1 MFLVALVGLSLA
13 ATRGTAAATCH
24 SSCTQQ
30 LAECK
35 RTCPGGGQ
43 GRRDCRAACTERST
57 CTAPGA
63 RIRALAYVV
72 TECTADPQGRSSAKQ
87 KLVVRRGNCDPVPV
101 METTP
106 STPAPD
112 PLGICRL
119 FGEARNGTYSIVAAV
134 FQRLAVLPDGS
145 GVIFEVTKQF
155 SVYPQFTPEPP
166 QGEGIFFARADGSG
180 LRRLGPASRFPSFAV
195 VKDVNSPIGLGFPPT
210 QLVFGVSPNGRSI
223 ALIDLG
229 PDTAG
234 NEAPEIF
241 LLDLRSGRRTQL
253 TKLSRVAAGGDL
265 RFPSFLDSRTIGFYS
280 GFSAS
285 NGTNAPLK
293 AYLVKTDG
301 TGLHEVIGTPT
312 AVPGA
317 RVVPQFG
324 VTGARQ
330 QILLV
335 TFPDERPVNPEFGS
349 GVTELFLSNGKNL
362 QQLTGFGRGDTGV
375 ALSSFIER
383 GRVFFIGSPNPRPG
397 ENPAG
402 ICQVFS
408 IDTLGGDLRQVTH
421 LPSDGRLPNTGC
433 FNGGPAV
440 CTIDRE
446 LGVVPDKVTGTMLFG
461 SSCDP
466 VGDNPFGDEI
476 FAMRPDGS
484 GLRQLTAAP
493 GLTVDPDGTVRVEL
507 PGPFAYARRGPG

>member
-1 MFLVALVGLSLA
+1 V
-13 ATRGTAAATCH
+13 CH
-24 SSCTQQ
+24 STCTQQ

-43 GRRDCRAACTERST
+43 ERRDCRAACAERST

-63 RIRALAYVV
+63 RIRTLAYVV
-72 TECTADPQGRSSAKQ
+72 NECTTDPQGRSSGLKQ
-87 KLVVRRGNCDPVPV
+87 KLLVRRGNCDPVSV
-101 METTP
+101 MEVAP
-106 STPAPD
+106 SAPVPD
-112 PLGICRL
+112 LLGMCSL
-119 FGEARNGTYSIVAAV
+119 YGSARNGAFSIVGGA

-145 GVIFEVTKQF
+145 GVVFEVTTQF
-155 SVYPQFTPEPP
+155 SVYPTLSPEPAP
-166 QGEGIFFARADGSG
+166 GGEGIFLVRADGSG
-180 LRRLGPASRFPSFAV
+180 LRRLGPASRFPTFV
-195 VKDVNSPIGLGFPPT
+195 GVNDVNSPIGISFPVT
-210 QLVFGVSPNGRSI
+210 GMVYSVSPNGRSI

-234 NEAPEIF
+234 HEAPQIF

-253 TKLSRVAAGGDL
+253 THLSRVASGGDL
-265 RFPSFLDSRTIGFYS
+265 RFPSFLDNRTIGFYS
-280 GFSAS
+280 GYSAS
-285 NGTNAPLK
+285 PGSNAPLK

-301 TGLHEVIGTPT
+301 TGVHEVIPTPT

-317 RVVPQFG
+317 HVVPQFG

-335 TFPDERPVNPEFGS
+335 TFPDKRPVDPGY
-349 GVTELFLSNGKNL
+349 GGAVTELFLSEGKNL
-362 QQLTGFGRGDTGV
+362 LQLTDFGRGDTGV
-375 ALSSFIER
+375 ALSSFIDR
-383 GRVFFIGSPNPRPG
+383 GRVFFIGSANPPPG

-408 IDTLGGDLRQVTH
+408 INSAGGDLRQVTH
-421 LPSDGRLPNTGC
+421 LPSDGRPPNTGC

-446 LGVVPDKVTGTMLFG
+446 QGVVPDRVTGTMLFG

-466 VGDNPFGDEI
+466 VGGNPFGDQV
-476 FAMRPDGS
+476 FAMRLDGS
-484 GLRQLTAAP
+484 GLRQLTATR
-493 GLTVDPDGTVRVEL
+493 GMTIDPDGTVRVEL

>member
-1 MFLVALVGLSLA
+1 MALVGLSLA
-13 ATRGTAAATCH
+13 ATRGTAAAACH

-63 RIRALAYVV
+63 RIRTLAYVV

-210 QLVFGVSPNGRSI
+210 QLVFGVSPNGRRI

-253 TKLSRVAAGGDL
+253 THLSPVASDGDL

-280 GFSAS
+280 GYSLS
-285 NGTNAPLK
+285 RAPLR
-293 AYLVKTDG
+293 AYRVQTDG
-301 TGLHEVIGTPT
+301 SGLQEAIPTPT
-312 AVPGA
+312 VIPDARIVPHFA
-317 RVVPQFG
+317 I
-324 VTGARQ
+324 TTARQ

-335 TFPDERPVNPEFGS
+335 TFPDERPVNSAFG
-349 GVTELFLSNGKNL
+349 GAVTELFLSYGKNL
-362 QQLTGFGRGDTGV
+362 LQLTNFDRVDTGA
-375 ALSSFIER
+375 ALSVAR
-383 GRVFFIGSPNPRPG
+383 DRLFFIASANLPPG

-402 ICQVFS
+402 ICQIFS
-408 IDTLGGDLRQVTH
+408 INTRGGGLRQVTH
-421 LPSDGRLPNTGC
+421 LPPDGPPPDTGC
-433 FNGGPAV
+433 LNVGPGV
-440 CTIDRE
+440 CTIDRNF
-446 LGVVPDKVTGTMLFG
+446 GVVTDRVTGTVLFG

-466 VGDNPFGDEI
+466 VGRNPVGEQL

-484 GLRQLTAAP
+484 GLQQLTATR
-493 GLTVDPDGTVRVEL
+493 GMTIDPDGTVHAEN
-507 PGPFAYARRGPG
+507 PGPFAYASEPAF